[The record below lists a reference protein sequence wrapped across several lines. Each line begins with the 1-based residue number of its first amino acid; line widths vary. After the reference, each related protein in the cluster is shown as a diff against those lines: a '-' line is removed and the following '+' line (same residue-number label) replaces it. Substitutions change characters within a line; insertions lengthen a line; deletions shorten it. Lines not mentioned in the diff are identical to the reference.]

1 MPEEQHRAP
10 RAPTPSRMLIILL
23 TLVLIISY
31 IDRGNLATAG
41 PLITG
46 ELGLSPSQFGTLL
59 SAFYFAYA
67 TLMIPA
73 GWLAERYG
81 ARPVLAVAVGIWT
94 CATLATGFAGS
105 FAVLLTLRVLLG
117 IGESAVFPSCSKLI
131 RAGVDEAHAGIAN
144 GVASFGYQ
152 IGPAIGTFAGGL
164 LMSRHGWRATF
175 WVFGALSLAWL
186 VPWSRVRVAEPTTR
200 GGVGSALVPA
210 FATILRQRAL
220 WGASI
225 GNFGINYSFF
235 FVLAWLPTYLVKER
249 GFSIDEMAATA
260 APAYALSALS
270 SVLSGFV
277 IDRWI
282 RGGRTANAIHKGLM
296 TIGYTTGVVT
306 TIGIAVLPRYGSIA
320 SLYLYEFFGGIAAPS
335 IFAVAQ
341 AFAGP
346 GATARWVG
354 VQNLCGNLAGIVAS
368 LLTGVLIEST
378 HSYVSAFTVAA
389 LANIVGFVGWVL
401 VMPTVAPIRW
411 PPRGGTPLSEHTQI
425 I

>member
-1 MPEEQHRAP
+1 MPEQQHRRP
-10 RAPTPSRMLIILL
+10 RALTSPRKLIILL

-41 PLITG
+41 PLIADEFRLT
-46 ELGLSPSQFGTLL
+46 PSQFGTLL

-81 ARPVLAVAVGIWT
+81 ARPVLAAAVAIWA

-105 FAVLLTLRVLLG
+105 FASLLALRVLLG
-117 IGESAVFPSCSKLI
+117 VGESAVFPACSKLI
-131 RAGVDEAHAGIAN
+131 RTGVGDAHAGIAN
-144 GVASFGYQ
+144 GVVSFGYV

-164 LMSRHGWRATF
+164 VMARFGWRVTF

-186 VPWSRVRVAEPTTR
+186 VPWSRVRVAEATTR
-200 GGVGSALVPA
+200 GGVGSAHLPS

-235 FVLAWLPTYLVKER
+235 FVLAWLPTYLVKDR
-249 GFSIDEMAATA
+249 GFSMDEMAATA
-260 APAYALSALS
+260 APAYALSAVGAL
-270 SVLSGFV
+270 LAGFA

-282 RGGRTANAIHKGLM
+282 RGGRSANSIHKGLM
-296 TIGYTTGVVT
+296 TVGYATGLVT
-306 TIGIAVLPRYGSIA
+306 MIGIALLPRGGSIA
-320 SLYLYEFFGGIAAPS
+320 SLYFYEFFGGIASPS
-335 IFAVAQ
+335 LFAVAQ

-354 VQNLCGNLAGIVAS
+354 VQNLCGNLAGIIAS
-368 LLTGVLIEST
+368 VLTGVLVEST
-378 HSYVSAFTVAA
+378 HSYVAAFAVAA
-389 LANIVGFVGWVL
+389 LANVLGFWGWVL

-411 PPRGGTPLSEHTQI
+411 QAYATAPHPVM
-425 I
+425 

>member
-1 MPEEQHRAP
+1 MLKEQHRGP
-10 RAPTPSRMLIILL
+10 RALTSPRTLILLL

-41 PLITG
+41 PLITD
-46 ELGLSPSQFGTLL
+46 EFGLSPSQFGTLL
-59 SAFYFAYA
+59 SAFYFAYT

-81 ARPVLAVAVGIWT
+81 ARPVLAVAVGIWA

-105 FAVLLTLRVLLG
+105 LASLLVLRVLLG
-117 IGESAVFPSCSKLI
+117 LGESAVFPAWSKLI
-131 RAGVDEAHAGIAN
+131 RTGVDNAHAGIAN
-144 GVASFGYQ
+144 GVVSFGYLV
-152 IGPAIGTFAGGL
+152 GPAIGTFAGGL
-164 LMSRHGWRATF
+164 LMSRFGWRVTF
-175 WVFGALSLAWL
+175 WLFGALSLAWL
-186 VPWSRVRVAEPTTR
+186 VPWSRVRVAEATTR
-200 GGVGSALVPA
+200 KGVGSAHVPS

-249 GFSIDEMAATA
+249 GFSMDEMAATA
-260 APAYALSALS
+260 APAYALSAVG
-270 SVLSGFV
+270 SVLAGFA
-277 IDRWI
+277 IDWWI
-282 RGGRTANAIHKGLM
+282 RGGRSANAIHKGLM
-296 TIGYTTGVVT
+296 TVGYATGVVAM
-306 TIGIAVLPRYGSIA
+306 IGIAVLPRDGSIA
-320 SLYLYEFFGGIAAPS
+320 SLYFYELFAGISSPP

-354 VQNLCGNLAGIVAS
+354 VQNLCGNLAGIIAS
-368 LLTGVLIEST
+368 LLTGVLVQRT
-378 HSYVSAFTVAA
+378 HSYVAAFAVAA
-389 LANIVGFVGWVL
+389 LANVVGFWGWVL

-411 PPRGGTPLSEHTQI
+411 PARVAAPRPVT
-425 I
+425 

>member
-1 MPEEQHRAP
+1 MPEEQHEAP
-10 RAPTPSRMLIILL
+10 RSLSSPRTLIILL

-41 PLITG
+41 PLITDQ
-46 ELGLSPSQFGTLL
+46 LGLSPSQFGALL

-81 ARPVLAVAVGIWT
+81 ARRVLAVAVGIWA

-105 FAVLLTLRVLLG
+105 FATLLALRVLLG
-117 IGESAVFPSCSKLI
+117 IGESAVFPASSKLI
-131 RAGVDEAHAGIAN
+131 RAGVHDAHAGIAN
-144 GVASFGYQ
+144 GIVSFGYLV
-152 IGPAIGTFAGGL
+152 GPAIGTFAGGL
-164 LMSRHGWRATF
+164 LMSHFGWRVTF
-175 WVFGALSLAWL
+175 WLFGALSLAWL
-186 VPWSRVRVAEPTTR
+186 IPWNGVRVAEATTR
-200 GGVGSALVPA
+200 AGVGSANVPS

-249 GFSIDEMAATA
+249 GFSMDEMAATA
-260 APAYALSALS
+260 APAYALSAVG
-270 SVLSGFV
+270 SVLAGFV

-282 RGGRTANAIHKGLM
+282 CGGRSANIIHKGLL
-296 TIGYTTGVVT
+296 TVGYATGIVAM
-306 TIGIAVLPRYGSIA
+306 IGIAVLPRDGSIA
-320 SLYLYEFFGGIAAPS
+320 SLYFYEFFGGIASPP

-354 VQNLCGNLAGIVAS
+354 VQNLCGNVAGIIAS
-368 LLTGVLIEST
+368 AFTGVLVEST
-378 HSYVSAFTVAA
+378 HSYVAAFVVAA
-389 LANIVGFVGWVL
+389 LANVVGFGGWVL
-401 VMPTVAPIRW
+401 VMPRVAPIRW
-411 PPRGGTPLSEHTQI
+411 PARVARAPVT
-425 I
+425 